1 MSYPQKA
8 VNCGSYPR
16 INAPAF
22 GDLFTHKRSR
32 FSLNLRINAPA
43 FTHKRSR
50 LYPSN
55 PVMAWSVE
63 EAPVSLPV
71 SNNLRC
77 PISTTYHYFDPTNYR
92 NNSNA

>member
-16 INAPAF
+16 INCPAF
-22 GDLFTHKRSR
+22 GDLFTHKLSR
-32 FSLNLRINAPA
+32 FSLNLRINCPA
-43 FTHKRSR
+43 FTHKLSR

-55 PVMAWSVE
+55 PVTTWSVE

-77 PISTTYHYFDPTNYR
+77 PISTTDKLAGGKDHWQF
-92 NNSNA
+92 